1 MIKPKVT
8 NKVVEMLL
16 KESVPVI
23 ECHSGYSDAGY
34 NDSHSDSGGPGWGD
48 QWNDGSEHS
57 DSWSDQGSP

>member
-1 MIKPKVT
+1 MVKPAVT

-16 KESVPVI
+16 KDDVSAA
-23 ECHSGYSDAGY
+23 GYSDVGY

-57 DSWSDQGSP
+57 DSWSDGPQD